1 MPMNRVPL
9 AAMRAACGL
18 CWVGAAAAGA
28 FAQATIP
35 AVFVANDGNLEG
47 SVTSYGVNP
56 DGTVFFIS
64 KFITGS
70 RPNTMVLEPGSN
82 AQSITISPN
91 GRYLAVGHG
100 TENNVTER
108 ITMLEVHADATLSVA
123 GLFNTPDSPLGIAWI
138 NDDLLAVTQTGG
150 SPNGINVY
158 RWNPATP
165 SLTFVDFRPTGSFT
179 ASVIVSPDRR
189 FVYAPDS
196 GTDNIFVLRVNPSG
210 TLLQIQAQ
218 PTSPIFPLGP
228 NFSPDGTK
236 MYAGGGISGGGHAVI
251 GYNADVSTGMLA
263 PQAGSPYTSA
273 GQSPKLVVVSGDN
286 KVAVV
291 AHGTDATAR
300 SFLVDQ
306 TTGALTSTGFF
317 YDIGFQGSLT
327 DMAVMGDLLFI
338 TDGDTIDDG
347 VRGLRSFTL
356 GADGSMAQNGDIT
369 DSQGISPWRI
379 AVWQPPAPPCP
390 ADLDG
395 DGSVGASDLAILLGS
410 WGGGGPADF
419 DGGGVGASDLAILLG
434 SWGPCP

>member
-1 MPMNRVPL
+1 MPRIRIAG
-9 AAMRAACGL
+9 AALHAACGV
-18 CWVGAAAAGA
+18 CWLAAGA
-28 FAQATIP
+28 AGALAQATIP
-35 AVFVANDGNLEG
+35 AVFVANNGNLEG

-56 DGTVFFIS
+56 NGTVFFIS
-64 KFITGS
+64 KLITGS
-70 RPNTMVLEPGSN
+70 RPNTQVLEPGSN
-82 AQSITISPN
+82 AQSIAITPN

-108 ITMLEVHADATLSVA
+108 ITMLEVHADATVSVA
-123 GLFNTPDSPLGIAWI
+123 GLFTTPDSPLGLVWIA
-138 NDDLLAVTQTGG
+138 DDLLAVTATGG

-158 RWNPATP
+158 RWNPAVP
-165 SLTFVDFRPTGSFT
+165 SLSFVDFRPTGSFS

-196 GTDNIFVLRVNPSG
+196 GTNNIFVLRVNPSG
-210 TLLQIQAQ
+210 TMTQIQSQ
-218 PTSPIFPLGP
+218 STSPIFPLGP

-236 MYAGGGISGGGHAVI
+236 LYAGGGISNGGNKVI
-251 GYNADVSTGMLA
+251 GFNANVPTGMLS
-263 PQAGSPYTSA
+263 PQAATPYVSP
-273 GQSPKLVVVSGDN
+273 GVSPKLVVVSGDN

-300 SFLVDQ
+300 TFLIDQ
-306 TTGALTSTGFF
+306 SSGALTSTGFF

-327 DMAVMGDLLFI
+327 DMAVMGNLLFI

-356 GADGSMAQNGDIT
+356 GMDGSMTQNGTIT

-379 AVWQPPAPPCP
+379 AVWRPATPCP

-395 DGSVGASDLAILLGS
+395 DGSVGAPDLAILLGS